1 MKKLVIALFA
11 VCAIF
16 SSCQKTPED
25 KANDLIKEN
34 ITKML
39 TYPDSYES
47 VETTIDSLFTPMYTV
62 AFYEKSQRAM
72 ELIDRIVENKRKVA
86 NALFSMHIHSGIY
99 SNSAYYR
106 AKYKE
111 GKEEYEIAKKYNE
124 KAVPELESLNKE
136 MKAQLEKGDEFL
148 GYAIEHKFRCKNE
161 GGNTTKNDFLL
172 IVDKDMNEVIMSF
185 NLNSLEFRRYYN
197 FCDRIMDDLPL
208 YSDINKYVR

>member
-62 AFYEKSQRAM
+62 AFYEKAKRAM
-72 ELIDRIVENKRKVA
+72 ELIDRIEENKR
-86 NALFSMHIHSGIY
+86 NIDNGLFAMDVHSGPY
-99 SNSAYYR
+99 TNSAYDR

-111 GKEEYEIAKKYNE
+111 GKEEYETAKKYNE
-124 KAVPELESLNKE
+124 KAVPELAALKKE
-136 MKAQLEKGDEFL
+136 MKAQLEKDDEFL

-161 GGNTTKNDFLL
+161 VGNTIMNDFLL
-172 IVDKDMNEVIMSF
+172 IVG
-185 NLNSLEFRRYYN
+185 
-197 FCDRIMDDLPL
+197 
-208 YSDINKYVR
+208 

>member
-62 AFYEKSQRAM
+62 AFYEKAKRAM
-72 ELIDRIVENKRKVA
+72 DNGLLAMD
-86 NALFSMHIHSGIY
+86 IHSGPY
-99 SNSAYYR
+99 TNSAYDR

-111 GKEEYEIAKKYNE
+111 GKEEYETAKKYNE
-124 KAVPELESLNKE
+124 KAVPELAALKKE

-161 GGNTTKNDFLL
+161 AGNTIMNDFLL
-172 IVDKDMNEVIMSF
+172 IVDKDMNEAIMSF
-185 NLNSLEFRRYYN
+185 NLKSLEFRRY
-197 FCDRIMDDLPL
+197 FILCDRLM
-208 YSDINKYVR
+208 NE

>member
-62 AFYEKSQRAM
+62 AFYEKAKRAM
-72 ELIDRIVENKRKVA
+72 ELIDRIEENKR
-86 NALFSMHIHSGIY
+86 NIDNGLFAMDIHSGPY
-99 SNSAYYR
+99 TNSAYDR

-111 GKEEYEIAKKYNE
+111 GKEEYETAKKYNE
-124 KAVPELESLNKE
+124 KAVPELAALKKE
-136 MKAQLEKGDEFL
+136 MKAQLEKDDEFL

-161 GGNTTKNDFLL
+161 VGNTIMNDFLL
-172 IVDKDMNEVIMSF
+172 IVDKDMNEAVLYF
-185 NLNSLEFRRYYN
+185 NLKSLEFRRY
-197 FCDRIMDDLPL
+197 FILCDRLM
-208 YSDINKYVR
+208 NE

>member
-34 ITKML
+34 IAKML

-62 AFYEKSQRAM
+62 AFYEKAKRAM
-72 ELIDRIVENKRKVA
+72 ELIDRIHNNKTSIDHGLLTM
-86 NALFSMHIHSGIY
+86 NLHSGPY
-99 SNSAYYR
+99 SNSVYDR
-106 AKYKE
+106 TKYKE
-111 GKEEYEIAKKYNE
+111 GKEEYETAKKYNE
-124 KAVPELESLNKE
+124 KAVPELEALKKE
-136 MKAQLEKGDEFL
+136 MKAQLEKDDEFL

-161 GGNTTKNDFLL
+161 VGNTIMNDLLL
-172 IVDKDMNEVIMSF
+172 IVDKDMNEAILYF
-185 NLNSLEFRRYYN
+185 NLNSLEFRRYYI
-197 FCDRIMDDLPL
+197 FCDKLM
-208 YSDINKYVR
+208 YE

>member
-62 AFYEKSQRAM
+62 AFYEKAKRAM
-72 ELIDRIVENKRKVA
+72 ELSDRIEDNKT
-86 NALFSMHIHSGIY
+86 NIDHGLLTMNLHSGPY
-99 SNSAYYR
+99 SNSVYDR
-106 AKYKE
+106 TKYKE
-111 GKEEYEIAKKYNE
+111 GKEEYETAKKYNE
-124 KAVPELESLNKE
+124 KAVPELEALKKE
-136 MKAQLEKGDEFL
+136 MKAQLEKDDEFL

-161 GGNTTKNDFLL
+161 GGNTIMNDFLL
-172 IVDKDMNEVIMSF
+172 IVDKDMNEAILYF
-185 NLNSLEFRRYYN
+185 NLKSLEFRRYYI
-197 FCDRIMDDLPL
+197 FCDRLM
-208 YSDINKYVR
+208 YE

>member
-34 ITKML
+34 IAKML

-47 VETTIDSLFTPMYTV
+47 VETKVDSLFNPMYSV
-62 AFYEKSQRAM
+62 DFKQKAQRAM
-72 ELIDRIVENKRKVA
+72 ELSDRIHNNKTSIDHGLLTM
-86 NALFSMHIHSGIY
+86 NLHSGPY
-99 SNSAYYR
+99 SNSVYDR

-111 GKEEYEIAKKYNE
+111 GKEEYETAKKYNE
-124 KAVPELESLNKE
+124 KAVPELAALKKE
-136 MKAQLEKGDEFL
+136 MKAQLEKDDEFL

-161 GGNTTKNDFLL
+161 VGNTIMNDFLL
-172 IVDKDMNEVIMSF
+172 IVDKDMNEAVLYF
-185 NLNSLEFRRYYN
+185 NLKSLEFRRY
-197 FCDRIMDDLPL
+197 FILCDRLM
-208 YSDINKYVR
+208 NE

>member
-1 MKKLVIALFA
+1 MKKIVIALFA

-16 SSCQKTPED
+16 SSCQKIPED

-86 NALFSMHIHSGIY
+86 NALFSMHIYSGIY

-136 MKAQLEKGDEFL
+136 MKAQLEKDDEFL

-161 GGNTTKNDFLL
+161 GGNTTMNDFLL